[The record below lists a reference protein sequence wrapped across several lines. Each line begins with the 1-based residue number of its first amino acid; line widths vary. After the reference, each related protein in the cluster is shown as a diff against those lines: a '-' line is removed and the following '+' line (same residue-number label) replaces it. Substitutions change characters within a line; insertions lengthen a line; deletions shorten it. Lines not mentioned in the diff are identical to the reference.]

1 MILYLTIKQ
10 GVNVDTLPTG
20 KELLHMLTNQVFIK
34 YEPIRSKNDVLNN
47 LKNGSI
53 YHSNYVDVISDIVE

>member
-1 MILYLTIKQ
+1 MLTPYSI
-10 GVNVDTLPTG
+10 G

-34 YEPIRSKNDVLNN
+34 YEPIRSKNEVLNN

-53 YHSNYVDVISDIVE
+53 YHSNYDNYVDIISDIVE